1 MSCHTM
7 LPEKAHYAPSVAG
20 EDEGAGVLQGIGGTR
35 RGSGERRSHPK
46 HVGMH
51 SLQIAAAKTLAAG
64 GEVPDRTIQSEGR
77 WKDGSS
83 TFMIYSGG
91 NTKDS
96 KLLPSTFARIEERE
110 EGLGHR

>member
-1 MSCHTM
+1 M
-7 LPEKAHYAPSVAG
+7 
-20 EDEGAGVLQGIGGTR
+20 
-35 RGSGERRSHPK
+35 
-46 HVGMH
+46 
-51 SLQIAAAKTLAAG
+51 QIAAAKTLAAG

-96 KLLPSTFARIEERE
+96 KLLPSIFARIEERE
-110 EGLGHR
+110 VVNNETCSCTGPVFRQLSGDGTTIEKISYRWLIGTHAGRSTGRQRKEKLRA